1 MNRNR
6 NLWIAA
12 AAVAVIAIVIV
23 IGLRSPE
30 QTASTASPSPSST
43 ASAPASA
50 TSSASATA
58 STAASA
64 PAGSTGPGATA
75 GGPGNSAVYN
85 DDFGFLVLDPGIS
98 GAIRKESSDARL
110 GSTDGTS
117 FAVSPDGR
125 QVAYWTTGSNQ
136 QLRLFNAGDPSKP
149 QTLVS
154 LSTIEHGV
162 GIAWSG
168 DGSGLL
174 YSVATG
180 GGFGQVDTAAL
191 RTFDLRGT
199 SPPYSTVFGST
210 EPGKILQPIGWDR
223 AANLAA
229 AGVTGDGGFMMEYLV
244 VSTATPQVAPKR
256 SAVSGRMTMSSVRAS
271 SDAKLVLGIDVD
283 SSAVKFWPLA
293 DMSATKTA
301 FGTGKTGALW
311 QPGTHAI
318 GAIAADSSFVLYQA
332 DDGSASTPFRGAK
345 ANSFVR
351 TFRADG
357 SAVVLV
363 VVNAG
368 TAPSDYTLYRLSD
381 GAKATFQD
389 VGALNASV
397 RLR

>member
-1 MNRNR
+1 
-6 NLWIAA
+6 
-12 AAVAVIAIVIV
+12 
-23 IGLRSPE
+23 
-30 QTASTASPSPSST
+30 
-43 ASAPASA
+43 
-50 TSSASATA
+50 
-58 STAASA
+58 
-64 PAGSTGPGATA
+64 
-75 GGPGNSAVYN
+75 
-85 DDFGFLVLDPGIS
+85 
-98 GAIRKESSDARL
+98 
-110 GSTDGTS
+110 
-117 FAVSPDGR
+117 
-125 QVAYWTTGSNQ
+125 
-136 QLRLFNAGDPSKP
+136 
-149 QTLVS
+149 
-154 LSTIEHGV
+154 
-162 GIAWSG
+162 
-168 DGSGLL
+168 
-174 YSVATG
+174 
-180 GGFGQVDTAAL
+180 
-191 RTFDLRGT
+191 
-199 SPPYSTVFGST
+199 
-210 EPGKILQPIGWDR
+210 
-223 AANLAA
+223 
-229 AGVTGDGGFMMEYLV
+229 
-244 VSTATPQVAPKR
+244 
-256 SAVSGRMTMSSVRAS
+256 VRAS

-293 DMSATKTA
+293 DMSATKSA